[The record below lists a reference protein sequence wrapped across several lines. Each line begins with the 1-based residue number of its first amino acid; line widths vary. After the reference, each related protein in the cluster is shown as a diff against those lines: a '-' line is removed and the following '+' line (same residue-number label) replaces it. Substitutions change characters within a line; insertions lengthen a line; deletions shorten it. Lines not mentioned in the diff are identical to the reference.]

1 MKIKCFVTNPIQENT
16 YLLIDEASKKCVVVD
31 AGILYDY
38 EEEEFSNYLET
49 NGLELVAVLNTHL
62 HLDHCFGNDFLYK
75 KYGIKAKA
83 DKKEEMNLNML
94 KSYAQVFGIPYHGDI
109 QELDS
114 YLNDGDE
121 ITFGETTLRVISVPG
136 HSAGG
141 LGFYNEKDGILIIGD
156 SLFKGSIGRTDLPGG
171 DYATLISSLT
181 KRIMTLP
188 EETKVYPGHGPST
201 TIAEEKIYN
210 PYL

>member
-1 MKIKCFVTNPIQENT
+1 MKVKTFITNPLQENT
-16 YLLIDEASKKCVVVD
+16 YLLIDEESKECVVVD

-49 NGLELVAVLNTHL
+49 NGLELVAALNTHL

-83 DKKEEMNLNML
+83 DKKEESNLNML
-94 KSYAQVFGIPYHGDI
+94 KSYAQVFGISYNGDI

-114 YLNDGDE
+114 YLNDGEE

-141 LGFYNEKDGILIIGD
+141 VGFYNEKDGILIIGD

-181 KRIMTLP
+181 KKIMTLP
-188 EETKVYPGHGPST
+188 ENTIVYPGHGPST

>member
-1 MKIKCFVTNPIQENT
+1 MRIKTFITNPIQENT

-38 EEEEFSNYLET
+38 EEREFSTYLET
-49 NGLELVAVLNTHL
+49 NGLQLVAALNTHL

-83 DKKEEMNLNML
+83 DKKEESNLNML

-181 KRIMTLP
+181 KKIMTLP

>member
-1 MKIKCFVTNPIQENT
+1 MKIKTFVTNPIQENT

-38 EEEEFSNYLET
+38 EEKEFSTYLET
-49 NGLELVAVLNTHL
+49 NGLELVAALNTHL

-83 DKKEEMNLNML
+83 DQKEESNLNML
-94 KSYAQVFGIPYHGDI
+94 KSYAQVFGIPYNGDI

-181 KRIMTLP
+181 KRIMILP
-188 EETKVYPGHGPST
+188 ENTIVYPGHGPST

>member
-38 EEEEFSNYLET
+38 EEKEFSTYLET
-49 NGLELVAVLNTHL
+49 NGLQLVAALNTHL

-83 DKKEEMNLNML
+83 DKKEESNLNML
-94 KSYAQVFGIPYHGDI
+94 KSYAQVFGIPYNGDI

-141 LGFYNEKDGILIIGD
+141 VGFYNKKDGVLIIGD

-181 KRIMTLP
+181 KKIMTLP
-188 EETKVYPGHGPST
+188 ENTIVYPGHGSST

>member
-1 MKIKCFVTNPIQENT
+1 MLVKTFVTNPIQENT

-94 KSYAQVFGIPYHGDI
+94 KSYAQVFGIPYNGDI

-114 YLNDGDE
+114 YLNDGEE

-141 LGFYNEKDGILIIGD
+141 VGFYNEKDSILIIGD

-171 DYATLISSLT
+171 DYVTLISSLT

-188 EETKVYPGHGPST
+188 ENTIVYPGHGPST

>member
-1 MKIKCFVTNPIQENT
+1 MKVKTFVTNPLQENT
-16 YLLIDEASKKCVVVD
+16 YLLIDEESKKCVVVD
-31 AGILYDY
+31 AGFLFDY
-38 EEEEFSNYLET
+38 EEEEFSKYLED
-49 NGLELVAVLNTHL
+49 NALELVGILNTHL

-75 KYGIKAKA
+75 KYGLKAKA
-83 DKKEEMNLNML
+83 DKKDESNLNML
-94 KSYAQVFGIPYHGDI
+94 KSYAQVFGIPYNGDV
-109 QELDS
+109 QGLDS

-121 ITFGETTLRVISVPG
+121 IIFGKTSLKVISVPG

-141 LGFYNEKDGILIIGD
+141 IGFYNEKDSVLIIGD

-171 DYATLISSLT
+171 DYGTLISSLT

-188 EETKVYPGHGPST
+188 EDTIVYPGHGPST
-201 TIAEEKIYN
+201 TIAHEKQYN

>member
-1 MKIKCFVTNPIQENT
+1 MKIKCFVTNPLQENT

-38 EEEEFSNYLET
+38 EEKEFSTYLEA
-49 NGLELVAVLNTHL
+49 NGLQLVAALNTHL

-83 DKKEEMNLNML
+83 DKKEESNLNML

-188 EETKVYPGHGPST
+188 ENTIVYPGHGPST

>member
-38 EEEEFSNYLET
+38 EEKEFSTYLET
-49 NGLELVAVLNTHL
+49 NGLELVAALNTHL

-83 DKKEEMNLNML
+83 DKKEESNLNML
-94 KSYAQVFGIPYHGDI
+94 KSYAQVFGIPYNGDI

-188 EETKVYPGHGPST
+188 ENTIVYPGHGSVT

>member
-1 MKIKCFVTNPIQENT
+1 MQIKTFVTNPIQENT
-16 YLLIDEASKKCVVVD
+16 YLLIDEESKKCVVVD

-38 EEEEFSNYLET
+38 EEKEFSTYLET
-49 NGLELVAVLNTHL
+49 NGLQLVAALNTHL

-83 DKKEEMNLNML
+83 DKKEESNLNML
-94 KSYAQVFGIPYHGDI
+94 KSYAQVFGIPYNGDI

>member
-1 MKIKCFVTNPIQENT
+1 MKIKTFITNPLQENT
-16 YLLIDEASKKCVVVD
+16 YLLIDEESKKCVVVD
-31 AGILYDY
+31 AGFLFDY
-38 EEEEFSNYLET
+38 EEEEFSKYLED
-49 NGLELVAVLNTHL
+49 NALELVGILNTHL

-75 KYGIKAKA
+75 KYGLKAKA
-83 DKKEEMNLNML
+83 DKKDESNLNML
-94 KSYAQVFGIPYHGDI
+94 KSYAQVFGIPYNGDV
-109 QELDS
+109 QGLDS

-121 ITFGETTLRVISVPG
+121 ITFGKTSLKVISVPG

-141 LGFYNEKDGILIIGD
+141 VGFYNEKDGVLIIGD

-171 DYATLISSLT
+171 DYGTLISSLS

-188 EETKVYPGHGPST
+188 DNTTVYPGHGPST
-201 TIAEEKIYN
+201 TIAFEKQYN

>member
-49 NGLELVAVLNTHL
+49 NGLELVAALNTHL

-94 KSYAQVFGIPYHGDI
+94 KSYAQVFGIPYNGDV
-109 QELDS
+109 QGLDS

-121 ITFGETTLRVISVPG
+121 ITFGKTSLKVISVPG

-141 LGFYNEKDGILIIGD
+141 VGFYNEKDGVLIIGD

-181 KRIMTLP
+181 KKIMTLP
-188 EETKVYPGHGPST
+188 ENTIVYPGHGPST
-201 TIAEEKIYN
+201 TIAFEKQYN

>member
-1 MKIKCFVTNPIQENT
+1 MKIKTFITNPIQENT

-38 EEEEFSNYLET
+38 EEKEFSTYLET
-49 NGLELVAVLNTHL
+49 NGLELVAALNTHL

-83 DKKEEMNLNML
+83 DQKEESNLNML
-94 KSYAQVFGIPYHGDI
+94 KSYAQVFGIPYNGDI

-141 LGFYNEKDGILIIGD
+141 VGFYNEKDGILIIGD

-171 DYATLISSLT
+171 DYTTLISSLT
-181 KRIMTLP
+181 KKIMTLP
-188 EETKVYPGHGPST
+188 ENTIVYPGHGPST
-201 TIAEEKIYN
+201 TIALEKQYN

>member
-38 EEEEFSNYLET
+38 EEKEFSTYLET
-49 NGLELVAVLNTHL
+49 NGLQLVAALNTHL

-94 KSYAQVFGIPYHGDI
+94 KSYAQVFGIPYNGDI

-141 LGFYNEKDGILIIGD
+141 VGFYNEKDGILIIGD

-188 EETKVYPGHGPST
+188 ENTIVYPGHGPST
-201 TIAEEKIYN
+201 TIVEEKRYN

>member
-38 EEEEFSNYLET
+38 EEKEFSTYLEA
-49 NGLELVAVLNTHL
+49 NGLQLVAALNTHL

-83 DKKEEMNLNML
+83 DKKEESNLNML

-188 EETKVYPGHGPST
+188 ENTIVYPGHGPST

>member
-1 MKIKCFVTNPIQENT
+1 MKIKTFVTNPIQENT

-38 EEEEFSNYLET
+38 EEKEFSAYLEA
-49 NGLELVAVLNTHL
+49 NGLELVAALNTHL

-83 DKKEEMNLNML
+83 DKKEESNLNML

-141 LGFYNEKDGILIIGD
+141 VGFYNEKDGILIIGD

-188 EETKVYPGHGPST
+188 ENTIVYPGHGPST
-201 TIAEEKIYN
+201 TIAEEKQYN

>member
-1 MKIKCFVTNPIQENT
+1 MKIKTFITNPLQENT
-16 YLLIDEASKKCVVVD
+16 YLLIDEISKECVVVD
-31 AGILYDY
+31 AGFLFDY
-38 EEEEFSNYLET
+38 EEEEFTEYLET
-49 NGLELVAVLNTHL
+49 EGLKLTRILNTHL

-75 KYGIKAKA
+75 RFGMKAEA
-83 DKKEEMNLNML
+83 NELEEKNLAMM
-94 KSYAQVFGIPYHGDI
+94 KSYAEVFGIPYHGDI
-109 QELDS
+109 QGLKS

-121 ITFGETTLRVISVPG
+121 ITFGNTTLKVISVPG

-141 LGFYNEKDGILIIGD
+141 IGFYNEKDGILIIGD

-181 KRIMTLP
+181 RKIMTLP
-188 EETKVYPGHGPST
+188 ENTIVYPGHGPST
-201 TIAEEKIYN
+201 TIAMEKQYN

>member
-38 EEEEFSNYLET
+38 EEEEFSTYLEA
-49 NGLELVAVLNTHL
+49 NGLELVAALNTHL

-94 KSYAQVFGIPYHGDI
+94 KSYAQVFGIPYNGDI

-114 YLNDGDE
+114 YLNDGEE
-121 ITFGETTLRVISVPG
+121 ITFGDTTLRVISVPG

-141 LGFYNEKDGILIIGD
+141 VGFYNEKDGILIIGD

-188 EETKVYPGHGPST
+188 ENTIVYPGHGPST

>member
-1 MKIKCFVTNPIQENT
+1 MKIKTFVTNPIQENT

-38 EEEEFSNYLET
+38 EEKEFSTYLEA
-49 NGLELVAVLNTHL
+49 NGLQLVAALNTHL

-83 DKKEEMNLNML
+83 DKKEESNLNML
-94 KSYAQVFGIPYHGDI
+94 KSYAQVFGIPYNGDI

-181 KRIMTLP
+181 KCIMTLP

-201 TIAEEKIYN
+201 TIAEEKQYN

>member
-38 EEEEFSNYLET
+38 EEKEFSTYLEA
-49 NGLELVAVLNTHL
+49 NGLQLVAALNTHL

-83 DKKEEMNLNML
+83 DKKEESNLNML
-94 KSYAQVFGIPYHGDI
+94 KSYAQVFGIPYNGDI

-188 EETKVYPGHGPST
+188 ENTIVYPGHGPST

>member
-1 MKIKCFVTNPIQENT
+1 MKVKTFVTNPLQENT
-16 YLLIDEASKKCVVVD
+16 YLLIDEESKKCVVVD

-49 NGLELVAVLNTHL
+49 NGLELVAALNTHL

-94 KSYAQVFGIPYHGDI
+94 KSYAQVFGIPYNGDI

-141 LGFYNEKDGILIIGD
+141 VGFYNEKDGILIIGD

-188 EETKVYPGHGPST
+188 ENTIVYPGHGPST

>member
-1 MKIKCFVTNPIQENT
+1 MKIKTFITNPLQENT
-16 YLLIDEASKKCVVVD
+16 YLLIDEESKKCVVVD

-49 NGLELVAVLNTHL
+49 NGLELVAALNTHL

-94 KSYAQVFGIPYHGDI
+94 KSYAQVFGIPYNGDI

-114 YLNDGDE
+114 YLNDGEE

-141 LGFYNEKDGILIIGD
+141 VGFYNEKDGILIIGD

-181 KRIMTLP
+181 KHIMTLP
-188 EETKVYPGHGPST
+188 ENTIVYPGHGPST
-201 TIAEEKIYN
+201 TIAHEKIYN